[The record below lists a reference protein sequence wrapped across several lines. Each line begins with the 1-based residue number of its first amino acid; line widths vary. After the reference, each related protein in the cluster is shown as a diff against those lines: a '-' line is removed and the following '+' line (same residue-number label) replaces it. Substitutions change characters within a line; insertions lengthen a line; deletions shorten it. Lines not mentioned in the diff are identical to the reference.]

1 MDFLKLKPEVIDDI
15 DAGIAVELQSSPG
28 LGKSEFVKQ
37 LVADLSK
44 RDGFEWGF
52 ATCFLATMTPPD
64 LMGYMFKGER
74 DFGNGPITVTE
85 PTLPLW
91 MITTQGKPTSHY
103 KRGILF
109 LDEMNGAMPSTASA
123 LYQLIL
129 DFRIGAYKLPDNWTI
144 IAAGNNAGDR
154 GVTHQMPA
162 PLNNRFCHIDF
173 EIDADDWQIQAMK
186 DKIHAHIRAHLRLKS
201 ANLHS
206 FDSKINPRSFPTP
219 RSWYFADQI
228 YKQDVPAAIKHELI
242 VGTIGEPHAVEFFG
256 FVRDIQH
263 MPDIDSVMM
272 NPERAPLPGSPA
284 VMHALVTTL
293 VDDRL
298 TVGNYDRLMKYIA
311 RLPQEISVVFNRSAY
326 AKDPRIANSSTYI
339 DWCVANQDVIR

>member
-1 MDFLKLKPEVIDDI
+1 MKPSAVKTALRELRSLRRPVFLWGPSGAGKSSVVHQYAAENKLKLVDARASQMDSIDVRGFPIPDTKRKLMEWLPADFLPREGD
-15 DAGIAVELQSSPG
+15 
-28 LGKSEFVKQ
+28 
-37 LVADLSK
+37 
-44 RDGFEWGF
+44 
-52 ATCFLATMTPPD
+52 PD
-64 LMGYMFKGER
+64 
-74 DFGNGPITVTE
+74 
-85 PTLPLW
+85 
-91 MITTQGKPTSHY
+91 
-103 KRGILF
+103 GILF

-129 DFRIGAYKLPDNWTI
+129 DFRIGAYKLPENWTI

-186 DKIHAHIRAHLRLKS
+186 DKLHAHIRAYLRLKS
-201 ANLHS
+201 TSLHV
-206 FDSKINPRSFPTP
+206 FDSKVNPRSFPTP
-219 RSWYFADQI
+219 RSWYFTDSI
-228 YKQDVPAAIKHELI
+228 YKQDIPAAIKHELI
-242 VGTIGEPHAVEFFG
+242 VGTIGEGAAVEFFG

-263 MPDIDSVMM
+263 MPDIDGVVT

-326 AKDPRIANSSTYI
+326 AKDPRIASSTTYI